1 MVIDLVGLLLVARC
15 ASPARSRL
23 KYMVLKRELVWK
35 IKNGMAHY
43 LPVKMKVSEI
53 LCRCFAVCV
62 CVCVCE
68 CVSRLLRMW
77 KMTLNLSSDVFS

>member
-1 MVIDLVGLLLVARC
+1 M
-15 ASPARSRL
+15 SPQYSHVML
-23 KYMVLKRELVWK
+23 LKRELVWK
-35 IKNGMAHY
+35 IKNGMVHY

-53 LCRCFAVCV
+53 LCHCFAVCACV

-77 KMTLNLSSDVFS
+77 KMTLNLSCDVFN